1 MRWHPDKNL
10 EREAEATA
18 MMQRLVGAW
27 EVLKE
32 VEGPVLHHTFEIDE
46 DENDGEE
53 VEVEVGEDWGWQ
65 GVWER
70 V

>member
-1 MRWHPDKNL
+1 
-10 EREAEATA
+10 